1 MGWNFGRYIFEAKS
15 FFEKYRDLLT
25 IFTKK
30 NIILG
35 AFQCQQTIGFGKV
48 HPKINIVGKQSMSDD
63 LGDKVAP
70 VAPLN
75 IGAARVGS
83 PSTGREP
90 PRECTKMLDHSSE
103 PCKTSGLARMDKR
116 PLG

>member
-1 MGWNFGRYIFEAKS
+1 MDFGRYIFEAKS
-15 FFEKYRDLLT
+15 FFEKLLGSSKLT

-83 PSTGREP
+83 PSTGRNP
-90 PRECTKMLDHSSE
+90 PGNAPRC
-103 PCKTSGLARMDKR
+103 
-116 PLG
+116 